1 MDPLTRFN
9 SVGRR
14 APSAAAQPQADPAR
28 EARRRASPNS
38 VTARAWPPTAS
49 VDEDEVWDAVI
60 ARAKMQASA
69 SPRLTRP
76 PQPARPP
83 HLRPELQV
91 TPPPVPLRQA
101 PTMGQLHTH
110 RIRTV
115 EEVQAK
121 LDVIVRGSANGSSAL
136 RPVSRAR
143 RTAEEDMVTP
153 PPLRTDGRVAGP
165 RRGR

>member
-1 MDPLTRFN
+1 
-9 SVGRR
+9 
-14 APSAAAQPQADPAR
+14 
-28 EARRRASPNS
+28 
-38 VTARAWPPTAS
+38 
-49 VDEDEVWDAVI
+49 
-60 ARAKMQASA
+60 
-69 SPRLTRP
+69 
-76 PQPARPP
+76 
-83 HLRPELQV
+83 
-91 TPPPVPLRQA
+91 
-101 PTMGQLHTH
+101 MGQLHTH

-121 LDVIVRGSANGSSAL
+121 LDVIVRGSANGSAAL

>member
-14 APSAAAQPQADPAR
+14 APSTAAQPQAGVAR

-38 VTARAWPPTAS
+38 VTARAWPPTNS
-49 VDEDEVWDAVI
+49 VAEDEVWDAVI

-69 SPRLTRP
+69 LPRVTRP
-76 PQPARPP
+76 PQPAPP
-83 HLRPELQV
+83 RHLRPELQV
-91 TPPPVPLRQA
+91 TPPPVVVCQA
-101 PTMGQLHTH
+101 PTMGALHTH

-121 LDVIVRGSANGSSAL
+121 LDIIVRGSANRAAAL
-136 RPVSRAR
+136 RPPSLAR

-153 PPLRTDGRVAGP
+153 PPLGTLGRTASPRP
-165 RRGR
+165 RR